1 MFVYQPFCPFVCVLF
16 LVTGHLQMK
25 GKVME
30 MVSWIGLFI
39 KLVDH
44 MRARDMEK
52 CITTLHAWKTSL
64 RFTLGDACSMGK
76 E

>member
-1 MFVYQPFCPFVCVLF
+1 MFVYEPFCPFVCVLF
-16 LVTGHLQMK
+16 LVTGHLQTK

-44 MRARDMEK
+44 MRARAMEK
-52 CITTLHAWKTSL
+52 CVMILYTWETGL
-64 RFTLGDACSMGK
+64 RSTPEDTCSMEK

>member
-1 MFVYQPFCPFVCVLF
+1 MFVYEPFCPFVCVLF
-16 LVTGHLQMK
+16 LVTGHLQTM

-44 MRARDMEK
+44 MRARGSEK
-52 CITTLHAWKTSL
+52 KNVS
-64 RFTLGDACSMGK
+64 
-76 E
+76 

>member
-1 MFVYQPFCPFVCVLF
+1 MFVYEPFCPFVCVLF
-16 LVTGHLQMK
+16 LVTGHLQTM

-44 MRARDMEK
+44 MRARDIVK
-52 CITTLHAWKTSL
+52 NVS
-64 RFTLGDACSMGK
+64 
-76 E
+76 